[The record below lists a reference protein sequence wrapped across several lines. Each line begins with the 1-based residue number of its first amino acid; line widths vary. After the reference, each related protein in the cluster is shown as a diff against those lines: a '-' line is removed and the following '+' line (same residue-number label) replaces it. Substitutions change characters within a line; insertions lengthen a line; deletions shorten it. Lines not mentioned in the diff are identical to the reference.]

1 MSEQINAQALKQF
14 IIDKVGYQP
23 TVKKVANELKL
34 TEKEVQEVNE
44 DENLYV
50 ELDEIL
56 DNEDLTGKFTAL
68 YTAEQEKQNTA
79 KSKEEKEKE
88 VDQKRLSGKSDARR
102 NSR

>member
-1 MSEQINAQALKQF
+1 MSEQVNANALKQF

-34 TEKEVQEVNE
+34 SEKEVQEVNE

-56 DNEDLTGKFTAL
+56 DNEDLTDKFAAL
-68 YTAEQEKQNTA
+68 YTAEQEKEEAA
-79 KSKEEKEKE
+79 KSKEEEEKE
-88 VDQKRLSGKSDARR
+88 VDKKRLSGKSDAKA
-102 NSR
+102 